1 MESSRIFVKG
11 IPPSLSADD
20 FKRHFSKQSAI
31 TDARLIPHRRIGY
44 VGYKTPEEAARAVKY
59 HNKSFIR
66 MSKIG
71 VELARSVE
79 EQHALGT
86 GIISA
91 NSSKRG
97 HADIQEQLP
106 TDLHSHGE
114 KKRKHDGPAEDGGIP
129 KLQEFLEVMQPP
141 SKSRIWENQDAAIA
155 QASAQPNSKV
165 ENRVVR
171 EAQSDEAYE
180 NVPKKR
186 RKERKSEDK
195 DVAPAETSVP
205 LNAPSTEARTIP
217 TDLDL
222 SQEAPQEPLDKSL
235 AASDADWLRSR
246 TSRLLGL
253 VDDSDL
259 QTTALSEEAP
269 TENTGLSEVPE
280 LVKEGSV
287 SETSVQMDKEV
298 EIEEDVF
305 ENEAAGN
312 GRLFVRNL
320 TYTTTEED
328 LRKHFE
334 DEGHG
339 TIGEVSQE
347 LLNYYLCFIEFL

>member
-1 MESSRIFVKG
+1 
-11 IPPSLSADD
+11 
-20 FKRHFSKQSAI
+20 
-31 TDARLIPHRRIGY
+31 
-44 VGYKTPEEAARAVKY
+44 
-59 HNKSFIR
+59 
-66 MSKIG
+66 
-71 VELARSVE
+71 
-79 EQHALGT
+79 
-86 GIISA
+86 
-91 NSSKRG
+91 
-97 HADIQEQLP
+97 
-106 TDLHSHGE
+106 
-114 KKRKHDGPAEDGGIP
+114 
-129 KLQEFLEVMQPP
+129 MQPP

-155 QASAQPNSKV
+155 QASAQANV
-165 ENRVVR
+165 EAENTVVG
-171 EAQSDEAYE
+171 ETQGDEVYE

-205 LNAPSTEARTIP
+205 LQGPSTEARTIP
-217 TDLDL
+217 IDLDF
-222 SQEAPQEPLDKSL
+222 SQEAPQEPFDKSL

-253 VDDSDL
+253 VDDNDL
-259 QTTALSEEAP
+259 QTTAPSGEAP
-269 TENTGLSEVPE
+269 TDTTGLSEFPE

-287 SETSVQMDKEV
+287 SETSVQMDKKV
-298 EIEEDVF
+298 QIGEDVF
-305 ENEAAGN
+305 EDQAAGN

-347 LLNYYLCFIEFL
+347 L

>member
-1 MESSRIFVKG
+1 MESSRIFVRG

-20 FKRHFSKQSAI
+20 FKRHFSKHSAI

-44 VGYKTPEEAARAVKY
+44 VGYKTPEDAARAVRY

-86 GIISA
+86 AINST

-97 HADIQEQLP
+97 RADIQDQLP
-106 TDLHSHGE
+106 TDLHGHGE
-114 KKRKHDGPAEDGGIP
+114 KKRKRDGTAEGEGIP
-129 KLQEFLEVMQPP
+129 KLQEFLEVMQPL
-141 SKSRIWENQDAAIA
+141 SKSRIWENQDAAVA
-155 QASAQPNSKV
+155 QASAQANLKA
-165 ENRVVR
+165 ENTVVQ
-171 EAQSDEAYE
+171 EAQSDEVYE

-205 LNAPSTEARTIP
+205 LQGASTEARTIP

-222 SQEAPQEPLDKSL
+222 SQEAPQEPFDKSL
-235 AASDADWLRSR
+235 VASDADWLRSR

-253 VDDSDL
+253 VDDNDL
-259 QTTALSEEAP
+259 QITAPSGETP
-269 TENTGLSEVPE
+269 TDTTGLSEVPE

-287 SETSVQMDKEV
+287 SETRVQMDKEV
-298 EIEEDVF
+298 QIEEDVV
-305 ENEAAGN
+305 EDQAAGN

-334 DEGHG
+334 VEGLG
-339 TIGEVSQE
+339 VIGEVSQE
-347 LLNYYLCFIEFL
+347 L

>member
-1 MESSRIFVKG
+1 MESSRIYVKG
-11 IPPSLSADD
+11 IPPSLSADE
-20 FKRHFSKQSAI
+20 FKRHFSRQSAI

-44 VGYKTPEEAARAVKY
+44 VGYKTPEDAARAVKY

-86 GIISA
+86 AINSA

-97 HADIQEQLP
+97 HAEIQDQLP

-114 KKRKHDGPAEDGGIP
+114 KKRKRDGPAVAGGVP

-141 SKSRIWENQDAAIA
+141 SKSRIWENQDAPTAQTSA
-155 QASAQPNSKV
+155 QANLKV
-165 ENRVVR
+165 ENTVVR
-171 EAQSDEAYE
+171 EAQSDEVYE

-186 RKERKSEDK
+186 RKERKSENK
-195 DVAPAETSVP
+195 DVAPAETSVS
-205 LNAPSTEARTIP
+205 LQAPSTEAATIP

-222 SQEAPQEPLDKSL
+222 SQEAPQEPFDISL
-235 AASDADWLRSR
+235 VASDADWLRSR

-253 VDDSDL
+253 VDDNDL
-259 QTTALSEEAP
+259 QTTAPPGEAP
-269 TENTGLSEVPE
+269 TDNAGLSEVPE
-280 LVKEGSV
+280 LVKEGSM

-298 EIEEDVF
+298 QIEEDVF
-305 ENEAAGN
+305 ENQARGN

-320 TYTTTEED
+320 TYTITEEE

-339 TIGEVSQE
+339 AIGEVSQE
-347 LLNYYLCFIEFL
+347 L

>member
-44 VGYKTPEEAARAVKY
+44 VGYKTPEDAARAVKY

-71 VELARSVE
+71 VELARSAE
-79 EQHALGT
+79 EQYALGT
-86 GIISA
+86 VINSA
-91 NSSKRG
+91 NSSTRG
-97 HADIQEQLP
+97 HADTQDQLP
-106 TDLHSHGE
+106 TDLNNHEE
-114 KKRKHDGPAEDGGIP
+114 KKRKRDATAEGEGIP

-155 QASAQPNSKV
+155 QASTQANSKV
-165 ENRVVR
+165 ENTVVR
-171 EAQSDEAYE
+171 EAQSDEVYE

-205 LNAPSTEARTIP
+205 LQAPSKEARTIP
-217 TDLDL
+217 TDFDL
-222 SQEAPQEPLDKSL
+222 SQEAPQEPFDKSL

-253 VDDSDL
+253 VDDNDL
-259 QTTALSEEAP
+259 QTTAPSGGAP
-269 TENTGLSEVPE
+269 TDTTGLSEVPE
-280 LVKEGSV
+280 LVKEASV

-298 EIEEDVF
+298 QIEEDVF
-305 ENEAAGN
+305 ENQAAGN

-347 LLNYYLCFIEFL
+347 L

>member
-11 IPPSLSADD
+11 IPASLSADE
-20 FKRHFSKQSAI
+20 FKRHFSRQSAI

-44 VGYKTPEEAARAVKY
+44 VGYKTPEDAARAVKY

-79 EQHALGT
+79 EQHVLGRAT
-86 GIISA
+86 NSA

-97 HADIQEQLP
+97 HAEIQGQLP

-114 KKRKHDGPAEDGGIP
+114 KKRKRDDPAEAGGIP

-155 QASAQPNSKV
+155 QASAQVKLEV
-165 ENRVVR
+165 ENTAVR
-171 EAQSDEAYE
+171 EARGDEVYE

-186 RKERKSEDK
+186 RKQHKSEDK
-195 DVAPAETSVP
+195 DVAPAETSVSMQ
-205 LNAPSTEARTIP
+205 ASSTEARAIS

-222 SQEAPQEPLDKSL
+222 SQEAPKEPFDKSL

-253 VDDSDL
+253 VDDNDL
-259 QTTALSEEAP
+259 QTTAPPGDAQ
-269 TENTGLSEVPE
+269 TDNAALSEVPE

-287 SETSVQMDKEV
+287 SETSVQMEKEV
-298 EIEEDVF
+298 QIEEDVF
-305 ENEAAGN
+305 ENQASGN

-339 TIGEVSQE
+339 AIGEVSQE
-347 LLNYYLCFIEFL
+347 L

>member
-11 IPPSLSADD
+11 IPPGLSADD
-20 FKRHFSKQSAI
+20 FKRHFSKPSAI

-44 VGYKTPEEAARAVKY
+44 VGYKTPEDAARAVKY

-86 GIISA
+86 ATNSA
-91 NSSKRG
+91 NNSKRG
-97 HADIQEQLP
+97 HADIQDQLP
-106 TDLHSHGE
+106 TDVHSHREKRRKRDGTAEGE
-114 KKRKHDGPAEDGGIP
+114 GIP

-155 QASAQPNSKV
+155 QASTQANLNV
-165 ENRVVR
+165 ENTVVR
-171 EAQSDEAYE
+171 EAQSDEVYE

-186 RKERKSEDK
+186 RKERKIEDK

-205 LNAPSTEARTIP
+205 LQAPSTEARTVP

-222 SQEAPQEPLDKSL
+222 SQEVPQEPFDKSL

-253 VDDSDL
+253 VDDNDL
-259 QTTALSEEAP
+259 QTTAPSGEAP
-269 TENTGLSEVPE
+269 TDTTSLSEIPE
-280 LVKEGSV
+280 LVKEANV

-298 EIEEDVF
+298 QIEEDVF
-305 ENEAAGN
+305 ENQAAGN

-339 TIGEVSQE
+339 TIAEVSQK
-347 LLNYYLCFIEFL
+347 L